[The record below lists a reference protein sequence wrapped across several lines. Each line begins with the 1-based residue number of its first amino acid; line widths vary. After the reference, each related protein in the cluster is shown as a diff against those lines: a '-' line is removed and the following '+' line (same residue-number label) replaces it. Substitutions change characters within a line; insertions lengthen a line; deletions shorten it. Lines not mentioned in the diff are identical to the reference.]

1 MEKKDEE
8 MDLLDRQVNKTQVI
22 LREEWRGGG
31 GGGEKERRG
40 QGGRRKVER

>member
-22 LREEWRGGG
+22 LREEWR
-31 GGGEKERRG
+31 ERKRE
-40 QGGRRKVER
+40 GGRRKVER